1 MNSGFILAHCGAD
14 FSLRRT
20 SVLPTADILS
30 PIKMGQKRFLRF
42 AALALVVALSCFAQ
56 SVTGGGTIQGTVK
69 DATGAPIANAKV
81 TLAHVQS
88 GTVATTSTNSDGFFA
103 TPPMKIGAYK
113 VRVELAGMKAW
124 ETDVSL
130 ETCRTVD
137 LDPKLEVGQVSE
149 KITVSETIPLVT
161 TTDPTDGTTL
171 DARRIE
177 ELPVNGRDLNTLLS
191 DVTPGIEQVIDV
203 NGGVRSAGMMV
214 YSTNYVQDGAASN
227 NREFGGSMN
236 IAGLASI
243 GEVRVE
249 TSTSNA
255 KYSSPASVI
264 VTTKSGGNQVHGFV
278 FETMR
283 NNGFGVARARQDV
296 NYDGT
301 PYHVPKLIRNE
312 FGGWIGGPVY
322 LPTFGLNGRKFYD
335 GHNRTFFSF
344 SREGQ
349 ELRQGITK
357 EFKVPT
363 VAMRSGDF
371 SQLFD
376 SQGRFDTI
384 YDPTTSQIQK
394 VGNRNITMRLPFPG
408 NIIPANRESP
418 LAKYVY
424 GITPLP
430 TDITNPLVTNNLKV
444 AVATN
449 GLPNQSNNPATAR
462 LDHRIS
468 DKDNFFVK
476 FNGGNLHTDFQGTGS
491 GTGAP
496 TLGKEAN
503 QTFLLMDAL
512 TGAVSWTHLFSPRMF
527 VETNGSRTAQTTK
540 TVNGPEQQNWSKAL
554 KLPNPFGEIGWPA
567 LQNLDFMN
575 YVEGDNRR
583 ELRTLVDNWEQ
594 NFTAIRGTHNFQFG
608 WRYHREKQTLL
619 PDQGNISGYSD
630 FNSLATALESSTL
643 GSDTSPQ
650 AVPQTG
656 DNAANFFL
664 GYGAD
669 YNVGL
674 KRGFFYVTDRNYGL
688 YLQDN
693 YKATARLTINAGVRW
708 DMSPALIDQRYLIN
722 GFDQKNHA
730 IVLPEPMD
738 YYYGLGATTP
748 KLVAQYESL
757 DVKFETAREAGMS
770 TNLFPSNMF
779 DIGPRAG
786 IAYRAL
792 DGKKTFVIRGGYGLY
807 VSPVPMRTLLAQF
820 SSSQPF
826 RTTYQYNQ
834 NSSTYSVD
842 HISNWLLRNNPV
854 YIAGLNTDDPAM
866 IDLNN
871 PAAIGRGASVV
882 AMGDLPSMKIHE
894 WNATLEKQIGGASVF
909 RVRYTGRHGWHA
921 DQLNNINPQPSNYV
935 WYMLTG
941 QQLPTGTFSGEAR
954 RPYDQRAYTDVRLL
968 EKTGIINSSTFTL
981 EFERRFSHGLG
992 FQIFH
997 TVTNATRMAGN
1008 SFRDSIGTVASVY
1021 IPGTVPTDPYD
1032 LNRFL
1037 NYQRDTSVP
1046 KHRTRWNWNYDLPVG
1061 RGKLLGR
1068 NAAKWV
1074 DNLIGGW
1081 KLSGSGTIVSSW
1093 FALPTNWWG
1102 SFNDFEVYG
1111 TKYPILDCRNTP
1123 STAKTAADERCFQG
1137 YLYYNGYISNRFI
1150 DSRNAF
1156 GMRNGVFGL
1165 PANYKPA
1172 TTPITPW
1179 PVGGQPNDPNASN
1192 YDTNNVT
1199 LTLKDG
1205 SRALVAEDTGV
1216 HPWRQQY
1223 RTGPFNWTTDASLL
1237 KFFSLTERVKL
1248 RMNFDMFNVFNVQG
1262 LNAPGSDGT
1271 GIVTLQNSYGGFG
1284 LRPRQ
1289 VQVSA
1294 RVQW

>member
-1 MNSGFILAHCGAD
+1 MGRHIL
-14 FSLRRT
+14 LR
-20 SVLPTADILS
+20 L
-30 PIKMGQKRFLRF
+30 F
-42 AALALVVALSCFAQ
+42 ALALAGAFSCWAQ
-56 SVTGGGTIQGTVK
+56 SVTGGGTIQGAVK
-69 DATGAPIANAKV
+69 DATGSALANAKITV
-81 TLAHVQS
+81 THVES
-88 GTVATTSTNSDGFFA
+88 GVATTTSTNSDGYFA
-103 TPPMKIGAYK
+103 TPPMKIGGYR
-113 VRVELAGMKAW
+113 VRVEFPGMKAW

-130 ETCRTVD
+130 ETGRTVD
-137 LDPKLEVGQVSE
+137 LSPKLELGAVSE
-149 KITVSETIPLVT
+149 KITVTETVPLVT

-236 IAGLASI
+236 LSGLASI

-264 VTTKSGGNQVHGFV
+264 VTTKSGTNQVHGFV
-278 FETMR
+278 YETMR

-322 LPTFGLNGRKFYD
+322 LPKIYD
-335 GHNRTFFSF
+335 GRNRTFFSF

-349 ELRQGITK
+349 ELRQGISKDFT
-357 EFKVPT
+357 VPT
-363 VAMRSGDF
+363 VAMRNGDF
-371 SQLFD
+371 SGLFD
-376 SQGRFDTI
+376 AQGRFIAI

-418 LAKYVY
+418 LAKYIY

-430 TDITNPLVTNNLKV
+430 TDITNPLVASNLKLP
-444 AVATN
+444 VATN

-462 LDHRIS
+462 LDHRFTE
-468 DKDNFFVK
+468 KDNIFVK

-491 GTGAP
+491 STGAP

-503 QTFLLMDAL
+503 QTYLLMDAL
-512 TGAVSWTHLFSPRMF
+512 SGAFSWTHLFSPSFF
-527 VETNGSRTAQTTK
+527 VETNGNRTAQTTK
-540 TVNGPEQQNWSKAL
+540 TVNGPQQQDWSKQL

-575 YVEGDNRR
+575 YLEGDNRR
-583 ELRTLVDNWEQ
+583 MLRTLVDNWEQ
-594 NFTAIRGTHNFQFG
+594 NYTAIRGTHNLQFG
-608 WRYHREKQTLL
+608 WRWHREKQTLL

-630 FNSLATALESSTL
+630 FNSLATALESPTL

-688 YLQDN
+688 YFQDN
-693 YKATARLTINAGVRW
+693 YRVTSRLTLNMGLRW
-708 DMSPALIDQRYLIN
+708 DLNPALSDERYLIN
-722 GFDQKNHA
+722 GFDQANHA
-730 IVLPEPMD
+730 IVLPQPLD

-748 KLVAQYESL
+748 KLVGQYESL
-757 DVKFETAREAGMS
+757 DVKFETAAQAGMS
-770 TNLFPSNMF
+770 KNIFPSNMF
-779 DIGPRAG
+779 DFGPRAG
-786 IAYRAL
+786 VAYRMF
-792 DGKKTFVIRGGYGLY
+792 DGPRTLVIRGGYGLY
-807 VSPVPMRTLLAQF
+807 ISPVPMRTLLAQF
-820 SSSQPF
+820 SSAQPF

-834 NSSTYSVD
+834 NSSTYSND
-842 HISNWLLRNNPV
+842 HISNWLLRNAPQYV
-854 YIAGLNTDDPAM
+854 AGLNTDDPNM

-894 WNATLEKQIGGASVF
+894 WNAALEKQIGNSSVF

-921 DQLNNINPQPSNYV
+921 DQLDNINPQPSNYV
-935 WYMLTG
+935 WYVLTG
-941 QQLPTGTFSGEAR
+941 TALPSGTFSGEAR
-954 RPYDQRAYTDVRLL
+954 RPYDQKAYTDIKIL
-968 EKTGIINSSTFTL
+968 EKTGTINSSTFTL
-981 EFERRFSHGLG
+981 EFERRFSHGFG

-997 TVTNATRMAGN
+997 TVTNATRLAGN
-1008 SFRDSIGTVASVY
+1008 SFRDSPGTVSSVY
-1021 IPGTVPTDPYD
+1021 IPGTVPTDPSE

-1037 NYQRDTSVP
+1037 NYQRDTSIP
-1046 KHRTRWNWNYDLPVG
+1046 QHRTRWNWNYDLPVG

-1068 NAAKWV
+1068 NSAKWI
-1074 DNLIGGW
+1074 DNLVGGW

-1093 FALPTNWWG
+1093 FSMPTNWWG
-1102 SFNDFEVYG
+1102 SFPNDFQVYG

-1123 STAKTAADERCFQG
+1123 ASAHTLSEERCFQG

-1156 GMRNGVFGL
+1156 GMRNGIFGL
-1165 PANYKPA
+1165 PADYAPS
-1172 TTPITPW
+1172 TSPVVPW
-1179 PVGGQPNDPNASN
+1179 PKGGQPNDPNASN

-1205 SRALVAEDTGV
+1205 SHVLTAVDTGI

-1223 RTGPFNWTTDASLL
+1223 RLGPFNWTTDVSLL
-1237 KFFSLTERVKL
+1237 KFFQLRERLRL
-1248 RMNFDMFNVFNVQG
+1248 RMNFDVFNLFNVQG
-1262 LNAPGSDGT
+1262 LNPPGSDGT

-1289 VQVSA
+1289 LQVSA
-1294 RVQW
+1294 RLQW